1 MQVGQV
7 RDLVGEDR
15 AAGAPSRGPAV
26 HARCEDEVALAPPRT
41 AGLCRVRGLEMFN
54 ACMSGSTS
62 SLEVLQSHLGG
73 ARGPDAVDVL
83 AEALLSSLPQPA
95 ADVPAYEAWPLVNAR
110 ASLMSAGGRSF
121 VDRPAS
127 AHRYVNADW
136 AFTALALIALVAAG
150 GSFFA

>member
-1 MQVGQV
+1 MEVSRACRQVGQG

-26 HARCEDEVALAPPRT
+26 HARCEVEVALAPPRT

-95 ADVPAYEAWPLVNAR
+95 AHVPAYEAWPLV
-110 ASLMSAGGRSF
+110 SAGVTDVRGRAVIRALCGRF
-121 VDRPAS
+121 GRLAGPA
-127 AHRYVNADW
+127 V
-136 AFTALALIALVAAG
+136 VV
-150 GSFFA
+150 